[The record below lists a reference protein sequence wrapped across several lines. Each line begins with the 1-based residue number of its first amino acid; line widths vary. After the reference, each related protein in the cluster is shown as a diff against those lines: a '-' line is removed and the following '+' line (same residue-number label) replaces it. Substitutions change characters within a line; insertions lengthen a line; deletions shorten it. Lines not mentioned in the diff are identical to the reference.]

1 MKPNK
6 KLLGKFL
13 PGMFIMLAML
23 IVACGGGNSGTSST
37 GSKLSD
43 DKQIYVTPYSGI
55 SDVAT
60 LDPALST
67 DLESISAIDTM
78 FTGLVQLD
86 DNLKV
91 YGELAEKWSTSSDG
105 LTWTFT
111 LRPGMKFSDGNPIT
125 ADDVIFSIDRALK
138 PALKSTVAPSYLALV
153 KDSDKRFAGKV
164 PTLINDSLFAPDP
177 NTVKIVTNQKAAYFL
192 DALTYSTSY
201 VVEKSLMQKYGD
213 TDYFKHLSEGGCS
226 GPFKLDKHLPGQ
238 YISFVPNDNY
248 YGPKPQLK
256 KFVIAF
262 YKDPQTTYKAYKT
275 NQVDQ
280 AGVPTANLD
289 EARAFPNKQFRQAP
303 ELAIDYI
310 TMNYMA
316 KPFDNIKIRQAFALS
331 IDKDT
336 IGQNIWKGARFATNH
351 IIPQGMPGYNPDLKG
366 TAGVNS
372 TKGDKDLAKKL
383 FQEGMQEEGYTASTF
398 PQISFTVAT
407 SGSQTVK
414 NEFQFVQQQ
423 WKDTLGVNVTIN
435 DEDFNKIL
443 DDSSNTV
450 NNPKGLQMWAL
461 DWIADYPDAQDWTSL
476 LFGKGSSNNNF
487 NYGLGKSS
495 DIATQQQTQALMPVA
510 DANQN
515 SAERLS
521 QYNKIEQ
528 QLVDDVAWIPIV
540 QRQSSYVL
548 KPCVKGVVDNA
559 QLLTPPRDWTN
570 IYKTSDSPCASTNA
584 YK

>member
-60 LDPALST
+60 LDPAIST
-67 DLESISAIDTM
+67 DLDSIGAIDMM

-91 YGELAEKWSTSSDG
+91 YGELADNWTTSSDG
-105 LTWTFT
+105 LTWTFK
-111 LRPGMKFSDGNPIT
+111 LRQGAKFSDGNPIT

-138 PALKSTVAPSYLALV
+138 PELKSTVAPSYLALV
-153 KDSDKRFAGKV
+153 KDSDKRFSGKI

-177 NTVKIVTNQKAAYFL
+177 TTVKIVTSQKAAYFL

-201 VVEKSLMQKYGD
+201 VVEKSLVQKYGD
-213 TDYFKHLSEGGCS
+213 TDYFKHLDTGGCS
-226 GPFKLDKHLPGQ
+226 GPFILEKHVNGQ
-238 YISFVPNDNY
+238 QISFVPNNNY

-256 KFVIAF
+256 KVVFPF

-275 NQVDQ
+275 NQVDT

-289 EARAFPNKQFRQAP
+289 EARAFPSKQFRQAP
-303 ELAIDYI
+303 QLAIDYY
-310 TMNYMA
+310 TMNYLV

-336 IGQNIWKGARFATNH
+336 IGQNIFKGARFATNH
-351 IIPQGMPGYNPDLKG
+351 IIPQGMPGYNPNLKG
-366 TAGVNS
+366 TAGVDS

-383 FQEGMQEEGYTASTF
+383 FQEGMQEEHYTASTF
-398 PQISFTVAT
+398 PQITFTVAT
-407 SGSQTVK
+407 SGSQTIK
-414 NEFQFVQQQ
+414 NEFQFAQQQ

-435 DEDFNKIL
+435 DEDFNKLL
-443 DDSSNTV
+443 DDTSNAV
-450 NNPKGLQMWAL
+450 NNPKGLQMWAI
-461 DWIADYPDAQDWTSL
+461 DWIADYPDPRTGPACSSVRGPRTITPTTVWAIPLISQLSSRFRPSCRPRMPTRTTRSASRSTIRS
-476 LFGKGSSNNNF
+476 SSN
-487 NYGLGKSS
+487 SS
-495 DIATQQQTQALMPVA
+495 MMSPGFPSCSARVPTFSNPV
-510 DANQN
+510 
-515 SAERLS
+515 SR
-521 QYNKIEQ
+521 
-528 QLVDDVAWIPIV
+528 AW
-540 QRQSSYVL
+540 
-548 KPCVKGVVDNA
+548 
-559 QLLTPPRDWTN
+559 WTMR
-570 IYKTSDSPCASTNA
+570 SC
-584 YK
+584 